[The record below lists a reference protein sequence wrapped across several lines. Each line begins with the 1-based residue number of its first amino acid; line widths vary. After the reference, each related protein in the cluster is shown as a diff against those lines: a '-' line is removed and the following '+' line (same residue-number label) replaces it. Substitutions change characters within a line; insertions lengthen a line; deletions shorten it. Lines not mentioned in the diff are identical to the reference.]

1 MNFNFNY
8 FKEVLYLLGKDRI
21 KIPILIIFFIF
32 NSLLDLVGIGLIG
45 PYVALIV
52 DPSIINDSSIASKLI
67 YFGIPQEQNTV
78 IIIFGIVLLFLFLV
92 KGICAIL
99 LNRSILKFSLVR
111 TAILRNWLTERFQQM
126 DYLEFLSRNSS
137 EYIMATNNY
146 AGSYTLSLKNLLKIT
161 SEGIVFVVIIALL
174 IYTDPYA
181 LLLLIILML
190 IPIGIFDIYSK
201 NKLRY
206 AGMMQNRY
214 NVQMIQLI
222 TEGIEGIK
230 EIRVFEKELYFRNKV
245 KKITEKMTTF
255 AIRTGVLSLVPRYLL
270 ELVLVSFLII
280 FIILTVI
287 LGGEITKVF
296 PTLAVFSAA
305 ALRLLP
311 TSTSLTAGI
320 AQLRVHRYGVG
331 ELYKDLSNFPG
342 KTKNKVQANSSFSSK
357 SLFNNLELQNV
368 SFNYPIT
375 KINNSA
381 LTNISLKLTAGESI
395 GLIGASGSGKTT
407 LVNMMLGF
415 LRPQRGNILFNG
427 DSIYMDMSSWLNKV
441 AYLPQD
447 IFLIDDKLINNIALG
462 VEDSEINLQKMNS
475 SIKMARLHDLVE
487 ELPKG
492 LNTKIGQHGV
502 RLSGGQR
509 QRIAL
514 ARAFY
519 HQREI
524 IIMDESTSA
533 LDTETETEIIDEIK
547 ELKGEIT
554 TVIITHRLSTLK
566 YCDRIYKLDK
576 GRIINEGTYKQI
588 IS

>member
-1 MNFNFNY
+1 MELKFNY
-8 FKEVLYLLGKDRI
+8 FKEILYLLGKDRS
-21 KIPILIIFFIF
+21 KLPLLIIFFIF

-45 PYVALIV
+45 PYVAVII
-52 DPSIINDSSIASKLI
+52 DPSLIKDSSIASKLT

-92 KGICAIL
+92 KGTCAIL
-99 LNRSILKFSLVR
+99 LNRSILRYSLVR

-146 AGSYTLSLKNLLKIT
+146 AGAYTLSLKNLLKIT

-206 AGMMQNRY
+206 AGKMQNRY

-287 LGGEITKVF
+287 LGGEVTKVF
-296 PTLAVFSAA
+296 PTLGVFSAA

-331 ELYKDLSNFPG
+331 ELYKDLCKFPE

-368 SFNYPIT
+368 SFNYQIT
-375 KINNSA
+375 NKNNNA

-407 LVNMMLGF
+407 LLNMILGF
-415 LRPQRGNILFNG
+415 LRPQRGDILFNG
-427 DSIYMDMSSWLNKV
+427 NSIYIDMSSWLNKV

-462 VEDSEINLQKMNS
+462 VEDSEINLQKINS

-492 LNTKIGQHGV
+492 LKTKIGQHGA

-533 LDTETETEIIDEIK
+533 LDTETETEIIEEIK
-547 ELKGEIT
+547 QLKGEIT

-588 IS
+588 IL